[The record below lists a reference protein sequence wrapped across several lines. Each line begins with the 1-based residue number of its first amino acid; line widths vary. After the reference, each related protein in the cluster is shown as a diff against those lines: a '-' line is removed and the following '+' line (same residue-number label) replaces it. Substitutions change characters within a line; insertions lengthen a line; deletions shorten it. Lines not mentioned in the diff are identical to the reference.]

1 VGVVVLNWN
10 SAWFTRRCLSSLAA
24 TEHPA
29 ELLRIVVVDNGS
41 VDGSLEEL
49 RAWLDRPGTP
59 SVEVLANGSNLGFAE
74 GCNRAVRHLL
84 APGPDRVEHVALI
97 NNDAWVEP
105 GWLAALLEV
114 MDRHDRCGA
123 VGARL
128 VLEPGFVGVDVR
140 AEGVP
145 ITLRSVRW
153 VPEGS
158 EGPGAPRELV
168 DRVRTTGWAD
178 DGALEWPA
186 RRIWRLPAR
195 RRGTVWVPA
204 GVEDGTAELEVL
216 ADDGTS
222 TVLRHRAGHERT
234 TLLNGVGTGLNEVG
248 EGYDLGYGE
257 PDPWQT
263 AGGVTTPEDGSVVR
277 GSRSGEVSNDKAGS
291 GEDRRHVG
299 DEVPSEAGAVVDG
312 FCGGAALLRGA
323 ALGEV
328 GLFDPWFFAYYEDT
342 DLSWRL
348 RRAGWEIRTAPAA
361 VVHHAF
367 GASGGGGS
375 RLHVFLDR
383 RNWLLTNWRNGDR
396 DQRRRTLGWL
406 RRGTWRLLR
415 ANVFG
420 RARRRVPVRWEP
432 LRTWL
437 SATAAAL
444 AVRSRT
450 RSDGRPGACP
460 AERVRSRLQPAGGL
474 KAPAPWPGGPLLVY
488 MDVGET
494 LKAGY
499 RAGIQRVVCALA
511 AEMPFADERV
521 ELVPIRWCTRNQA
534 FRRLTAEEH
543 GSLRRA
549 GASPP
554 EPPGTS
560 AGRAARD
567 VARTLL
573 GRLGVLGAL
582 RWGRERIFG
591 RARRAVEDQLV
602 LDRLEPGSVLF
613 EADAVWNELELD
625 RSTLLGRLRAE
636 GVGVAVFVHDLLP
649 LEQPSWFSSHLRE
662 IFDPTVLAQLHHAQL
677 VVCASTATASSVQRM
692 CRTLEI
698 PQPLTAVIP
707 LGAELAGGTGASAC
721 DPGTG
726 GACPEG
732 GPWRSARYLLVV
744 GTLEPRK
751 NQQLAL
757 EVFDSLREEFDDLQL
772 VLVGRYGW
780 GADVLA
786 GRLRSHP
793 EVGTRVH
800 WLADV
805 HDDDLDRLY
814 REAFVVLIPSR
825 SEGFGLPA
833 VEALGRGVPVI
844 ASTGGGVPEAAG
856 DAAELLDPDD
866 AGVWSAA
873 VRAQLEDGAARA
885 SALERATAFRP
896 RPWAVAAAAVDDA
909 LVDRFTRP
917 HQSPPFLD
925 DPPR

>member
-1 VGVVVLNWN
+1 MVVLNWN
-10 SAWFTRRCLSSLAA
+10 SAWFTRRCLASLAA
-24 TEHPA
+24 TEHPS
-29 ELLRIVVVDNGS
+29 ERLRIVVVDNGS
-41 VDGSLEEL
+41 VDGSLEEV
-49 RAWLDRPGTP
+49 RAWLDRPGAP
-59 SVEVLANGSNLGFAE
+59 AVEVLANGSNLGFAE
-74 GCNRAVRHLL
+74 GCNRAIRHLL
-84 APGPDRVEHVALI
+84 APGPHRVDHVALV

-114 MDRHDRCGA
+114 MQRHDRCGA

-128 VLEPGFVGVDVR
+128 VLEPGFVGVEVQ

-145 ITLRSVRW
+145 VTLRSVRW
-153 VPEGS
+153 VPQGS
-158 EGPGAPRELV
+158 TEPGAPRELV
-168 DRVRTTGWAD
+168 DRVRTSGWAD

-186 RRIWRLPAR
+186 RRVWRLPAGGG
-195 RRGTVWVPA
+195 GTVWVPV
-204 GVEDGTAELEVL
+204 GPEEGTVELEIV

-222 TVLRHRAGHERT
+222 SVLRHRAGHERT
-234 TLLNGVGTGLNEVG
+234 TLLNGVGTALNEVG
-248 EGYDLGYGE
+248 EGYDLGYGD
-257 PDPWQT
+257 PDPWQPPVSDVAT
-263 AGGVTTPEDGSVVR
+263 STVTIPGNGFVVPD
-277 GSRSGEVSNDKAGS
+277 SRPGEVSNNEAGLG
-291 GEDRRHVG
+291 GERRQVG
-299 DEVPSEAGAVVDG
+299 DELPPEAGAVVDG
-312 FCGGAALLRGA
+312 FCGGAVLLRGE
-323 ALGEV
+323 ALTEV

-348 RRAGWEIRTAPAA
+348 RRAGWEIRTAPAS

-396 DQRRRTLGWL
+396 DQVRRALGWL

-420 RARRRVPVRWEP
+420 RARRRLPVRWEP
-432 LRTWL
+432 LRTWVA
-437 SATAAAL
+437 ATAAAL

-450 RSDGRPGACP
+450 RSEQRPGSRP
-460 AERVRSRLQPAGGL
+460 AERVRSRLQPGGGL

-488 MDVGET
+488 LDVGET

-511 AEMPFADERV
+511 SEMPFADARV
-521 ELVPIRWCTRNQA
+521 EVVPIRWCPRNQT

-554 EPPGTS
+554 EPSGPS

-582 RWGRERIFG
+582 RWGRERVFG
-591 RARRAVEDQLV
+591 RARRAAEDQLV
-602 LDRLEPGSVLF
+602 LGCLEPAAVLF
-613 EADAVWNELELD
+613 EVDAVWNELELD
-625 RSTLLGRLRAE
+625 RAALLGGLRAE

-649 LEQPSWFSSHLRE
+649 LERPAWFSSHLRE
-662 IFDPTVLAQLHHAQL
+662 IFDPTVLAQLRHAQL
-677 VVCASTATASSVQRM
+677 VVCASEATAESVRRM

-698 PQPLTAVIP
+698 PGPPTVVVP
-707 LGAELAGGTGASAC
+707 LGAELADGTRAPDL

-726 GACPEG
+726 RALPSEA
-732 GPWRSARYLLVV
+732 PWRSARYLLVV

-757 EVFDSLREEFDDLQL
+757 EVFDSLREDVDDVQL
-772 VLVGRYGW
+772 VVAGRYGW
-780 GADVLA
+780 GAEALA
-786 GRLRSHP
+786 GRLRDHP
-793 EVGTRVH
+793 QAGTRVH

-814 REAFVVLIPSR
+814 REAFVVLVPSR
-825 SEGFGLPA
+825 SEGFGLPV
-833 VEALGRGVPVI
+833 VEALARGVPVI

-866 AGVWSAA
+866 VPAWSAA

-885 SALERATAFRP
+885 RALERTAAFRP
-896 RPWAVAAAAVDDA
+896 RPWAVSAAAVDAA
-909 LVDRFTRP
+909 LVDRFASALS
-917 HQSPPFLD
+917 SPS
-925 DPPR
+925 R